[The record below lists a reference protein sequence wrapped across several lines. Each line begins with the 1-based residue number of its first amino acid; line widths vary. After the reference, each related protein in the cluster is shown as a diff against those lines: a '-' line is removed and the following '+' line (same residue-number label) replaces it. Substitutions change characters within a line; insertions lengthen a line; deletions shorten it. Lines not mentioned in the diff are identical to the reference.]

1 MLSSGPFHCPGVK
14 TMIGTLYPN
23 DENPLLHK
31 PDRPL
36 PAKIAIIGA
45 GTIGPDI
52 AYYLKSALPDARL
65 VLVDVIEKPLE
76 SAKERIQGY
85 IQKAIDRKKMGPD
98 QAQQVGRNITYTM
111 DYGQI
116 KGADLVIEAATE
128 NLPIKRK
135 IVDQVEKLVKQD
147 TIITSNTSSIPADRI
162 FSGAKH
168 PERTTITHFF
178 APAWRNPAVEVIT
191 WESVDQEVV
200 DYLRWMFCMTGK
212 VPIVAKSEIC
222 FILDRIFDNW
232 CNEAALMLDQ
242 ATAPQIDQV
251 AQKFVFAG
259 PFYVLNLARGNP
271 IIVETNTLQMEEGDH
286 YRPAH
291 ILRSVDRWVT
301 VKPGAN
307 VEIDGDTAAH
317 VRDRLLGVLFSQ
329 SFDIINRGIGT
340 LEDLNLG
347 CQVALGFRKGP
358 FDVMRDLGEEEVKR
372 IIKEFQTA
380 RPGMPGMEAR
390 YEKYQDFP
398 RNILVDEIDNVKII
412 TIRRPQFMNALS
424 DEVNDEI
431 LGVLTKEET
440 DPAIKGFVIT
450 GYGDRAFSAGAEIG
464 RFPEVLGD
472 RDASVQFCRDCSH
485 LLRYLDRCQKPVV
498 AAVNGMALGGGF
510 ELAIRCHEILAVR
523 DAWFQFPEVTLGI
536 LPGIGGLVVP
546 YRRWPQGSAVF
557 HNMLRLA
564 DRLTAEKARDLGI
577 VTTLAQDYPS
587 LIRSAVDRVLR
598 LQGKIEGIS
607 DSPCQIASLPS
618 TEEPR
623 AGKLPLSRHV
633 IDIMTEAI
641 QNAAAASSF
650 EEALEIGY
658 KAFGDVACTE
668 AAREGI
674 SAFMEKRAPQFKT

>member
-1 MLSSGPFHCPGVK
+1 MKGE
-14 TMIGTLYPN
+14 LYPN
-23 DENPLLHK
+23 HENPLLEK

-36 PAKIAIIGA
+36 PGEVAIIGA

-52 AYYLKSALPDARL
+52 AYYLKSALPDAHL

-76 SAKERIQGY
+76 SAKQRIQGY
-85 IQKAIDRKKMGPD
+85 IQKAIDRKKMRPD

-111 DYGQI
+111 DYKEI
-116 KGADLVIEAATE
+116 KNADLVIEAATE

-135 IVDQVEKLVKQD
+135 IVDQVEELVTQAA
-147 TIITSNTSSIPADRI
+147 IITSNTSSIPAERI

-191 WESVDQEVV
+191 WESVEQGVV

-212 VPIVAKSEIC
+212 VPIVSKSEIC

-232 CNEAALMLDQ
+232 CNEAAFRLDV

-251 AQKFVFAG
+251 AQEFVFAG

-271 IIVETNTLQMEEGDH
+271 IIVETNTLQMEEGEH

-291 ILRSVDRWVT
+291 ILRSVESWVT
-301 VKPGAN
+301 TKPGAT
-307 VEIDGDTAAH
+307 VEIDRDTAAR
-317 VRDRLLGVLFSQ
+317 VRDRLLGVFFSQ

-347 CQVALGFRKGP
+347 CQVALGFRQGP
-358 FDVMRDLGEEEVKR
+358 FDVMKDLGEAEVTR
-372 IIKEFQTA
+372 IIDDFQTA
-380 RPGMPGMEAR
+380 RPGMPGMEGGYDR
-390 YEKYQDFP
+390 YQDFP

-424 DEVNDEI
+424 DAVNDEI
-431 LGVLTKEET
+431 LGVLTKHET
-440 DPAIKGFVIT
+440 DPSIKGFVIT

-472 RDASVQFCRDCSH
+472 AQGSIQFCKDCSH
-485 LLRYLDRCQKPVV
+485 LLRYLDCCQKPVV
-498 AAVNGMALGGGF
+498 AAVNGLALGGGF
-510 ELAIRCHEILAVR
+510 ELAIRCHEILAVK

-557 HNMLRLA
+557 HTMIRSA
-564 DRLTAEKARDLGI
+564 DRLTAEKARELGV
-577 VTTLAQDYPS
+577 VTALAEDYSS
-587 LIRSAVDRVLR
+587 LIGAAVNRVLG
-598 LQGKIEGIS
+598 LE
-607 DSPCQIASLPS
+607 DAIARIADHPV
-618 TEEPR
+618 EIAPFQPIQEPR
-623 AGKLPLSRHV
+623 AGNLPLSRQV
-633 IDIMTEAI
+633 VGIITEAI
-641 QNAAAASSF
+641 ERAAAAPSF
-650 EEALEIGY
+650 EEALEAGY

-668 AAREGI
+668 AAKEGI
-674 SAFMEKRAPQFKT
+674 SAFLEKRSPRFTT

>member
-1 MLSSGPFHCPGVK
+1 MKGE
-14 TMIGTLYPN
+14 LYPN
-23 DENPLLHK
+23 HENPLLDK

-36 PAKIAIIGA
+36 PHEIAIIGA

-52 AYYLKSALPDARL
+52 AYYLKSALPDAHL

-76 SAKERIQGY
+76 SAKQRIQGY
-85 IQKAIDRKKMGPD
+85 IQKAIDRKKMRPD

-111 DYGQI
+111 DYKEI
-116 KGADLVIEAATE
+116 KNADLVIEAATE

-135 IVDQVEKLVKQD
+135 IVDQVEELVTQAA
-147 TIITSNTSSIPADRI
+147 IITSNTSSIPAERI

-191 WESVDQEVV
+191 WESVEQGVV

-212 VPIVAKSEIC
+212 VPIVSKSEIC

-232 CNEAALMLDQ
+232 CNEAAFMLDV

-251 AQKFVFAG
+251 AQEFVFAG

-271 IIVETNTLQMEEGDH
+271 IIVETNTLQMEEGEH

-291 ILRSVDRWVT
+291 ILRSVENWVT
-301 VKPGAN
+301 TKPGAT
-307 VEIDGDTAAH
+307 VEIDRDTAAR
-317 VRDRLLGVLFSQ
+317 VRDRLLGVFFSQ

-340 LEDLNLG
+340 PEDLNLG
-347 CQVALGFRKGP
+347 CQVALGFRQGP
-358 FDVMRDLGEEEVKR
+358 FDVMKDLGEGEVNR
-372 IIKEFQTA
+372 IIDDFQTA
-380 RPGMPGMEAR
+380 RPGMPGMEAGYDR
-390 YEKYQDFP
+390 YQDFP

-424 DEVNDEI
+424 DAVNDEI
-431 LGVLTKEET
+431 LGVLTKHET
-440 DPAIKGFVIT
+440 DPSIRGFVIT

-472 RDASVQFCRDCSH
+472 AEGSIQFCKDCSH

-498 AAVNGMALGGGF
+498 AAVNGLALGGGF
-510 ELAIRCHEILAVR
+510 ELAIRCHEILAVK

-557 HNMLRLA
+557 HTMLRLA

-577 VTTLAQDYPS
+577 LTALAEDYSS
-587 LIRSAVDRVLR
+587 LIQAAVNRVLG
-598 LQGKIEGIS
+598 LEGAITRIA
-607 DSPCQIASLPS
+607 DHPAQIAPFQPIQ
-618 TEEPR
+618 EPR
-623 AGKLPLSRHV
+623 AGNLPLSRQV
-633 IDIMTEAI
+633 IGIITEAI
-641 QNAAAASSF
+641 ERAAAAPSF
-650 EEALEIGY
+650 EEALEAGY

-668 AAREGI
+668 AAKEGI
-674 SAFMEKRAPQFKT
+674 SAFLEKRPPRFTT